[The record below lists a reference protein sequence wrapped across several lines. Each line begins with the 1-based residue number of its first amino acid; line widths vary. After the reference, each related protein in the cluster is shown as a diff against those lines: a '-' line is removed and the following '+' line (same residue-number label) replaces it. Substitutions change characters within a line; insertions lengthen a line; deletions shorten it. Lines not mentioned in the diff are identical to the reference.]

1 MVAVTAVMAVAVAA
15 RAHAV
20 TVVETAAGMVAAK
33 AAVPTAAVNS
43 SPHVRKAPA
52 LPRAKAVAV
61 VPAWANNRLALP
73 TNPAHR
79 AHPPVS
85 LTRCAPASI

>member
-1 MVAVTAVMAVAVAA
+1 MVAVTAVAVAA
-15 RAHAV
+15 RALVA
-20 TVVETAAGMVAAK
+20 TVVEMAAAK

-43 SPHVRKAPA
+43 SPHARKAPA